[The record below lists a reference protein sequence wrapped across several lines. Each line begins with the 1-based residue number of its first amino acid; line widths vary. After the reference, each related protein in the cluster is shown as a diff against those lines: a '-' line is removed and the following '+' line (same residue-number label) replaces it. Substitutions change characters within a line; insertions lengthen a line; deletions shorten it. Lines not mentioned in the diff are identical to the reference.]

1 MRRDLDLI
9 RQIVLAV
16 EDLPGGSLN
25 EELKVEGRTREEVG
39 YHSYLIIDAGLA
51 KGIDVKYLE
60 DTSPIWQ
67 ITQLTAAGHD
77 FADASRNDTI
87 WKKAKGKIGEHGGAF
102 TIEIVK
108 GVLTKLLK
116 DSLGLG

>member
-9 RQIVLAV
+9 REIVLAV

-25 EELKVEGRTREEVG
+25 QELAIEGRTREEIG

-51 KGIDVKYLE
+51 KGQDAGFLE
-60 DTSPIWQ
+60 DTSPIWH
-67 ITQLTAAGHD
+67 INHLTAAGHD
-77 FADASRNDTI
+77 FADASRSDTT
-87 WKKAKGKIGEHGGAF
+87 WSKAKSQLREHGGSF

-108 GVLTKLLK
+108 EVLTRVVKG
-116 DSLGLG
+116 SLGLE